1 MISRRTALAG
11 SIAAVAQR
19 CLPASAQEFRTLRSL
34 AAAKGV
40 IYGAETATYDIGFA
54 DFAALL
60 PREAALLVPGYEMKR
75 DEIEKVRG
83 QLDFSVL
90 DRLFAFAKAHGMLV
104 RGHPLVW
111 YFANPPWLG
120 NALAGRRDETI
131 LTGYVSAMMRRYRG
145 RLHSVD
151 VVNEAIATDG
161 NGLRPSPWLSAFGP
175 SYIDMA
181 FHAAHAADPDAL
193 LTYNDWGCEQGGA
206 VNDRFRA
213 TTLKFLDGLLDRGVP
228 VQALGLQSHL
238 AAFGPHVD
246 QRKLRDFLR
255 EIEARRLAI
264 LVTELDVEDSGGPSD
279 TALRDQAVADEARRF
294 LDVVLDSPAT
304 RAVVTWGLS
313 DRYLDP
319 PDDWKLR
326 LMGWHGRTLPYDAQ
340 LKRKP
345 LWSAIAQSFQSRRV
359 SY

>member
-1 MISRRTALAG
+1 MATQTAERPALRGIERR
-11 SIAAVAQR
+11 SIDWVPDDERHGKLWHQAPLWFLGNFQYFSI
-19 CLPASAQEFRTLRSL
+19 P
-34 AAAKGV
+34 
-40 IYGAETATYDIGFA
+40 IGF
-54 DFAALL
+54 
-60 PREAALLVPGYEMKR
+60 
-75 DEIEKVRG
+75 I
-83 QLDFSVL
+83 
-90 DRLFAFAKAHGMLV
+90 
-104 RGHPLVW
+104 
-111 YFANPPWLG
+111 
-120 NALAGRRDETI
+120 
-131 LTGYVSAMMRRYRG
+131 
-145 RLHSVD
+145 
-151 VVNEAIATDG
+151 
-161 NGLRPSPWLSAFGP
+161 GP
-175 SYIDMA
+175 SLGLSLGWTIVAGALGILFGTIFMA

-264 LVTELDVEDSGGPSD
+264 LVTELDVDDSGGPSD

-345 LWSAIAQSFQSRRV
+345 LWAAIAQSFQSRRT

>member
-11 SIAAVAQR
+11 GIAALSAPACAQD
-19 CLPASAQEFRTLRSL
+19 FRTLRGL
-34 AAAKGV
+34 AAAKGL
-40 IYGAETATYDIGFA
+40 IYGAETATYDIGFP

-60 PREAALLVPGYEMKR
+60 PREASLLVPGYEMKR
-75 DEIEKVRG
+75 KEIEKVRG

-90 DRLFAFAKAHGMLV
+90 DRLFAFARAHGMLV

-111 YFANPPWLG
+111 YFANPPWLAD
-120 NALAGRRDETI
+120 ALAGRDETL
-131 LTGYVSAMMRRYRG
+131 LTGYVGAMMRRYRG

-151 VVNEAIATDG
+151 VVNEAIAVDG
-161 NGLRPSPWLSAFGP
+161 NGFRPSPWLTAFGP

-181 FHAAHAADPDAL
+181 FHAAREADDTAL
-193 LTYNDWGCEQGGA
+193 LTYNDWGCEQGA
-206 VNDRFRA
+206 PVNDRFRA
-213 TTLKFLDGLLDRGVP
+213 TTLKFLDGLLARRVP

-246 QRKLRDFLR
+246 QRKLRGFLN
-255 EIEARRLAI
+255 EVAARGLAI

-279 TALRDQAVADEARRF
+279 IAARDRAVADEARRF

-326 LMGWHGRTLPYDAQ
+326 LMGWHGRTLPYDVN

-345 LWSAIAQSFQSRRV
+345 LWDAIAQSFAARKV

>member
-1 MISRRTALAG
+1 MIDRRVALAG
-11 SIAAVAQR
+11 GLAAMATSA
-19 CLPASAQEFRTLRSL
+19 PAQELRTLRGL
-34 AAAKGV
+34 AAAKGL
-40 IYGAETATYDIGFA
+40 IYGAETATYDIGFP
-54 DFAALL
+54 DFAELL

-75 DEIEKVRG
+75 KEIEKVRG
-83 QLDFSVL
+83 QMDFSVL
-90 DRLFAFAKAHGMLV
+90 DKLFIFARNHGMLV

-111 YFANPPWLG
+111 YFANPPWLAD
-120 NALAGRRDETI
+120 ALAARRDETL
-131 LTGYVSAMMRRYRG
+131 LTGYVGAMMRRYRG

-161 NGLRPSPWLSAFGP
+161 NGFRPSPWLTAFGP

-181 FHAAHAADPDAL
+181 FHAARQADDTAL
-193 LTYNDWGCEQGGA
+193 LTYNDWGCEQGA
-206 VNDRFRA
+206 PLNDRFRA
-213 TTLKFLDGLLDRGVP
+213 TTLKFLDGLLARKVP

-246 QRKLRDFLR
+246 QRKLRAFLA
-255 EIEARRLAI
+255 EVAARGLAI

-279 TALRDQAVADEARRF
+279 IALRDRAVADEARRF

-304 RAVVTWGLS
+304 RLVVTWGLS

-326 LMGWHGRTLPYDAQ
+326 LMGWHGRTLPYDVN
-340 LKRKP
+340 LRRKP
-345 LWSAIAQSFQSRRV
+345 LWDAIAQSFAGRKV